1 VAEVAKD
8 MGIRT
13 TLSKNPAM
21 VLGGLRVGVTPL
33 ELAHAYTT
41 LADDGKRVSGSLSAY
56 DRGPVAITSV
66 KGGGI
71 DDSNDAKMKRVVPEG
86 VAQQATQ
93 ILQTVIS
100 GGTGKAAQIGEFAAG
115 KTGTTEHYQDA
126 LFVGFTHTLTVAVW
140 MGYPDGGRAMD
151 YEYHG
156 KPVAGGT
163 YPAEIWR
170 DFMLRAKK
178 IQEARTPDK
187 KKEAAGTTAPAIVVP
202 SGATDTGAAKPE
214 TKRDRKQKSN
224 PAPKTDETPQNGG
237 GGQAPTPEPPP
248 TDQVPVTPPPQT
260 PPSDGGGGGSGGG
273 QPPAGGQP

>member
-1 VAEVAKD
+1 
-8 MGIRT
+8 
-13 TLSKNPAM
+13 
-21 VLGGLRVGVTPL
+21 VTPL

-71 DDSNDAKMKRVVPEG
+71 DDSNDTKMKRVVPEH

-100 GGTGKAAQIGEFAAG
+100 GGTGKAAQIGDFAAG

-126 LFVGFTHTLTVAVW
+126 LFVGYTHTLTVAVW

-178 IQEARTPDK
+178 IQEARTPDR
-187 KKEAAGTTAPAIVVP
+187 KKEAAGTTAPTIVVP
-202 SGATDTGAAKPE
+202 SGTTDTGAAKPE
-214 TKRDRKQKSN
+214 TKRDRKQKSA
-224 PAPKTDETPQNGG
+224 PAPKTNQAPESGG
-237 GGQAPTPEPPP
+237 GGEAPAPEPPP
-248 TDQVPVTPPPQT
+248 ADQVPVTPPPET
-260 PPSDGGGGGSGGG
+260 PPSAGGGAGGG